1 MSEPRIASNVFEP
14 PPSQLQSVGDLI
26 GRAARAYR
34 KNIPLFFHVLL
45 WPTVF
50 ATAARVIMQ
59 WGLTRGLKEHNGDL
73 TRIAIAVACIVVG
86 VLAVLAAGW
95 ILTLRQLAFV
105 RMINGFSATYHE
117 AIEFIN
123 QRQWR
128 TMGVFVIG
136 YAIGVAG
143 CFVWGFMLAISA
155 VFMKGGS
162 FFTLLSLI
170 GMAVSAVG
178 FAATMA
184 VFMVVG
190 FVICG
195 VLACEDNGVGMSLS
209 RAFALSFRDIWRS
222 LLFGILLMIT
232 ITLLSYPLTLP
243 MVLLS
248 LFEFFRQGMAADVL
262 TDPYKLPFYCLVIDQ
277 VWEALVSLALW
288 PLMFLS
294 IGLFYYDLRM
304 RKEALD
310 IVQRLRQLEHSRV

>member
-1 MSEPRIASNVFEP
+1 MSEQRIASNVFEP

-34 KNIPLFFHVLL
+34 NNIPLFFHVLL
-45 WPTVF
+45 WPTIF
-50 ATAARVIMQ
+50 ATAARVVMQ
-59 WGLTRGLKEHNGDL
+59 WGLTRGLKEHHGDF
-73 TRIAIAVACIVVG
+73 TRLGIAIACIVVG
-86 VLAVLAAGW
+86 ILAVMAAGW

-105 RMINGFSATYHE
+105 RMINGFSASYRE

-128 TMGVFVIG
+128 TMGAFIVA
-136 YAIGVAG
+136 YAIGVVA
-143 CFVWGFMLAISA
+143 CFVWGFLMAISA
-155 VFMKGGS
+155 VFLKGGS
-162 FFTLLSLI
+162 VFTIASLL
-170 GMAVSAVG
+170 GMTISVVG
-178 FAATMA
+178 FVATM
-184 VFMVVG
+184 VIFMVVG

-195 VLACEDNGVGMSLS
+195 VLACEDTGIGNSLTRAFSLS
-209 RAFALSFRDIWRS
+209 FKDIWRS
-222 LLFGILLMIT
+222 LLFGILLMVT

-310 IVQRLRQLEHSRV
+310 IVQRLGQLGHLRA